1 MNVPVSDC
9 LYLRREEEVIVG
21 VRPEDFLI
29 TDEQDAMMTGRIDLI
44 EYLGSETVLTVRAE
58 AGEFMVKAGDRQT
71 FRLNDV
77 LNVKVPPENISLF
90 STPGTQELIGTLY
103 ETIEQSGYLVFP
115 RLKNSLKEVSEHEK
129 DFSLYAGRRPAP
141 RWSGR
146 LRNY

>member
-1 MNVPVSDC
+1 MNLIKVTLAFVDEPGVMRMPTPPNVPVSG
-9 LYLRREEEVIVG
+9 LSLRGEESHVG
-21 VRPEDFLI
+21 VWPKDFLI

-90 STPGTQELIGTLY
+90 SPRDSGTDRN
-103 ETIEQSGYLVFP
+103 LV
-115 RLKNSLKEVSEHEK
+115 
-129 DFSLYAGRRPAP
+129 
-141 RWSGR
+141 
-146 LRNY
+146 RNH